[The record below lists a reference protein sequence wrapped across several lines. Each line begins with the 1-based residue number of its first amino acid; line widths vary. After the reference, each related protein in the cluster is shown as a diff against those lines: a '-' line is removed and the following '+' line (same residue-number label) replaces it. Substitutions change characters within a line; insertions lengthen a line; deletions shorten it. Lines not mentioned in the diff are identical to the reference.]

1 MRFALRLGCCLL
13 AVLGAVVSYIKVSA
27 LWLPYDGFSRHLL
40 LSELPLLAALVGLWV
55 PVGTA
60 RGWLGLAW
68 SGATALCL
76 IGALYVG
83 HDVFY
88 VALNRLP
95 GVADLSNIRVLGEF
109 GGWPLVAVTTVLLL
123 ATGTWTGLLIVE
135 AVASQRSARYLGCMG
150 LRLLLGMALLWS
162 LPWYAMQVFQD
173 YAWSELR
180 SIETNGRL
188 VAFVHRA
195 VVQTDNVQRL
205 RAEAGRIQTIPSPF
219 VAGRLSAAAPR
230 TIHLVVLESFGDPR
244 RIGWLR
250 YEPAPLAP
258 ELTAILGGDIAHW
271 TAVSPVFGGGTA
283 QAEFELLSGAPA
295 LQRFHG
301 YEFNVMRGYAIGG
314 WVAALK
320 RSGYQAVGTIG
331 TSDYYF
337 NSAQAYHSLG
347 LEALEFHGKGSALR
361 DAALKLVH
369 DEDLLARAME
379 RIRQCRSRSTPPA
392 GILSYV
398 LGFEGHLPYNRNTA
412 RYPDRISV
420 RLADG
425 CKGTVPEWSR
435 AIANQFHHRTRVL
448 AQFIQQALRDD
459 PHCLLVIA
467 ADHLP
472 SAFQGETDD
481 LYGNLCL
488 VIVDGKPVD
497 IRGYRY
503 HQVAALIWRY
513 CQDGSLGRELAYA
526 SEGWYE
532 RLMFEAMGFGQGR

>member
-1 MRFALRLGCCLL
+1 MKRQPSVVLECRPRRRPIHWMRFALRLGCCLL

-283 QAEFELLSGAPA
+283 QAEFELLSGGP
-295 LQRFHG
+295 G
-301 YEFNVMRGYAIGG
+301 
-314 WVAALK
+314 VAALPRLRVQRHAGVCDRRMGGGPEALGLSGGGHHRHK
-320 RSGYQAVGTIG
+320 RLLLQQCSGLPLVGSGGVGISRQGIG
-331 TSDYYF
+331 TPGCSPKAGPRRGLAGPGDG
-337 NSAQAYHSLG
+337 AYTPVPVQIDTAGRDSQLCARIRG
-347 LEALEFHGKGSALR
+347 ASALQPEYR
-361 DAALKLVH
+361 PVSGPHIGASGGRVQGNCSG
-369 DEDLLARAME
+369 ME
-379 RIRQCRSRSTPPA
+379 SGHRQPIPSPHPSAGAIHPA
-392 GILSYV
+392 G
-398 LGFEGHLPYNRNTA
+398 
-412 RYPDRISV
+412 
-420 RLADG
+420 
-425 CKGTVPEWSR
+425 
-435 AIANQFHHRTRVL
+435 
-448 AQFIQQALRDD
+448 
-459 PHCLLVIA
+459 A
-467 ADHLP
+467 A
-472 SAFQGETDD
+472 G
-481 LYGNLCL
+481 
-488 VIVDGKPVD
+488 
-497 IRGYRY
+497 
-503 HQVAALIWRY
+503 
-513 CQDGSLGRELAYA
+513 
-526 SEGWYE
+526 
-532 RLMFEAMGFGQGR
+532 